1 MRQAHT
7 VRHNDQL
14 PFSMQSS
21 DVINGQ
27 LVSVARG
34 EAYAPTAW
42 GPTPGQAG
50 GFAPLPT
57 IPPAV
62 SSAAYGSMGAQAP
75 GFTAGLGGASS
86 GTGAANTGT
95 GGANSE
101 AAGIAG
107 MYPWNWKLSPLPWA
121 IIFLLVGIIGLRLV
135 HWK

>member
-1 MRQAHT
+1 MRGPLPGSPRT
-7 VRHNDQL
+7 DQL
-14 PFSMQSS
+14 PFSIQSS

-27 LVSVARG
+27 LVSVVRG
-34 EAYAPTAW
+34 EAYSPVAW

-62 SSAAYGSMGAQAP
+62 GSGQFGAMGAQAP
-75 GFTAGLGGASS
+75 GFTAGMGGASS
-86 GTGAANTGT
+86 AVQNSGT
-95 GGANSE
+95 GGGNSE

-107 MYPWNWKLSPLPWA
+107 MYPWNWKLSPLPMA

>member
-1 MRQAHT
+1 
-7 VRHNDQL
+7 
-14 PFSMQSS
+14 MQSS

-27 LVSVARG
+27 LIPVVRR

-57 IPPAV
+57 IPPSV
-62 SSAAYGSMGAQAP
+62 GSSSYGVMGAQAP
-75 GFTAGLGGASS
+75 GYTAGLGGASS
-86 GTGAANTGT
+86 STNAGP
-95 GGANSE
+95 GGAGNMD

-107 MYPWNWKLSPLPWA
+107 LYPWNWKLSPLPLA